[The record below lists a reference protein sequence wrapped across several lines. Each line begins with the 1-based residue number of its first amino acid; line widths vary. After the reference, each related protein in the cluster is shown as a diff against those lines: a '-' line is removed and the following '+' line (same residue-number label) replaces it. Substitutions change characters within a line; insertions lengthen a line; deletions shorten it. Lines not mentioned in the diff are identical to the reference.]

1 MVRQTPQDLPPQAPI
16 EPMAGGDGQEVRKI
30 VLVEMGRVLGP
41 DLLGAG
47 CIEEFQ
53 TLSIESRW
61 A

>member
-1 MVRQTPQDLPPQAPI
+1 
-16 EPMAGGDGQEVRKI
+16 MAGGDGQEVRKI